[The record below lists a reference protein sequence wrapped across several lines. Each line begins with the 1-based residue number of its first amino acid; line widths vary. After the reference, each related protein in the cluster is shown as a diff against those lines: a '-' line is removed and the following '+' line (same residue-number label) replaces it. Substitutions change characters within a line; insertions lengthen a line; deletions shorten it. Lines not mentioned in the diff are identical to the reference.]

1 MKIYRPINSK
11 DLGVCFLWYDKAP
24 GNVSISSWRNWE
36 ILLVWANR
44 RHTYYKILENQCERE
59 IIVNTTAV
67 QLLAFY
73 LPSRAVEVMHHFL
86 FRLSF
91 FNEHK
96 ERRLCRLCLQHILI
110 LFEKCQFYRPS
121 SSKCFTTQSFLE
133 FSSWNRKWEK
143 WSVHRSFRGRGVTPV
158 VVSART

>member
-11 DLGVCFLWYDKAP
+11 DSKAFFDMIKLPATFLSLAGGIGRFSWCGLIGDTRTTKYWKINAS
-24 GNVSISSWRNWE
+24 VKSSWTQQQFSSW
-36 ILLVWANR
+36 LSTS
-44 RHTYYKILENQCERE
+44 HLEPLKSCT
-59 IIVNTTAV
+59 I
-67 QLLAFY
+67 FY
-73 LPSRAVEVMHHFL
+73 LDSHFSTSIK
-86 FRLSF
+86 RDAYVDCVYS
-91 FNEHK
+91 
-96 ERRLCRLCLQHILI
+96 ILI
-110 LFEKCQFYRPS
+110 LFEKCQFYRP